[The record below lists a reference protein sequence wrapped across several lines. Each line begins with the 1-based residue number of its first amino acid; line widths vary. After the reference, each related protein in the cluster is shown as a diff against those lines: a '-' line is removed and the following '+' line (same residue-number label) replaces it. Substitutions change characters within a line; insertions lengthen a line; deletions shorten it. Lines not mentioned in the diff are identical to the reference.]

1 MGSDD
6 TPYNRA
12 DVNTSRTA
20 AFKLTVATGAF
31 LLFLVQPMAARF
43 LLPWFGGAP
52 SVWSTCLLFF
62 QAALLA
68 GYVYAHLTRRLGP
81 GRQARLHLLLLAAA
95 IVTLPIVPSP
105 AWKPADPSHPAGRI
119 LLLLTVT
126 VGLPYV
132 LLAATAP
139 M

>member
-1 MGSDD
+1 
-6 TPYNRA
+6 
-12 DVNTSRTA
+12 
-20 AFKLTVATGAF
+20 
-31 LLFLVQPMAARF
+31 MAARF
-43 LLPWFGGAP
+43 LLPWFGGSP

-81 GRQARLHLLLLAAA
+81 GRQARVHLVLLAIALA
-95 IVTLPIVPSP
+95 TLPIIPSP
-105 AWKPADPSHPAGRI
+105 AWKPADPSHPSGRI
-119 LLLLTVT
+119 LLLLSAT

-139 M
+139 MVQDWFARMRAASEAEAHQGRAVYWLY